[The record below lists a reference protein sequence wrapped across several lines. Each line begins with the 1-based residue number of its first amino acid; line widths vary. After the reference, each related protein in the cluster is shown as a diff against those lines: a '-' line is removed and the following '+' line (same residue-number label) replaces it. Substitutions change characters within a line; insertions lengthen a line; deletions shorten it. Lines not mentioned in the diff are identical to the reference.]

1 MTPMTDQART
11 RDTLLTYFPM
21 FIATISVLASLYN
34 AWLFARSVEI
44 MQRNVDRGEI
54 MRACKDVIDN
64 YFQIKVK
71 AGLIAA
77 GGPAA
82 AAAANEAATSVAKF
96 GALGTYLANFGDE
109 AARVR
114 YTELSYELARVVT
127 AASTTPRQ
135 DVNKLFEPAERLF
148 ATLNDDCVHTAHR

>member
-1 MTPMTDQART
+1 MTDQTRT
-11 RDTLLTYFPM
+11 RDTLITYFPM
-21 FIATISVLASLYN
+21 FIATISVLASLYS
-34 AWLFARSVEI
+34 AWLFSRSVEV

-54 MRACKDVIDN
+54 MRACKDVIDD

-82 AAAANEAATSVAKF
+82 AAAANEAASSVAKF
-96 GALGTYLANFGDE
+96 GALGTYLANFSGE

-114 YTELSYELARVVT
+114 YTKLAHELARIVQV
-127 AASTTPRQ
+127 AGTTPPQ
-135 DVNKLFEPAERLF
+135 NIDKLFEPAEKLF
-148 ATLNDDCVHTAHR
+148 ATLNDDCVRTAHR

>member
-1 MTPMTDQART
+1 MTDQTRT
-11 RDTLLTYFPM
+11 RDTLITYFPM
-21 FIATISVLASLYN
+21 FIATISVVASLYS
-34 AWLFARSVEI
+34 AWLFSRSVEV

-54 MRACKDVIDN
+54 MRACKDVIDD

-82 AAAANEAATSVAKF
+82 AAAANEAASSVAKF
-96 GALGTYLANFGDE
+96 GALGTYLANFSGE

-114 YTELSYELARVVT
+114 YTQLSHELARIVQV
-127 AASTTPRQ
+127 AGTTRPQ
-135 DVNKLFEPAERLF
+135 DIDKLFEQAERLF
-148 ATLNDDCVHTAHR
+148 STLNDDCVSTAHR

>member
-1 MTPMTDQART
+1 MSDQSRT
-11 RDTLLTYFPM
+11 RDTLVTYFPM
-21 FIATISVLASLYN
+21 FIATISVVASLYN

-71 AGLIAA
+71 AGLIAV
-77 GGPAA
+77 GGPVAA
-82 AAAANEAATSVAKF
+82 TAANEAATSVAKF
-96 GALGTYLANFGDE
+96 GALGTYLANFSGE

-114 YTELSYELARVVT
+114 YTQLSYELARIV
-127 AASTTPRQ
+127 AAAHATPRQ
-135 DVNKLFEPAERLF
+135 DVDKLFEPAEKLF
-148 ATLNDDCVHTAHR
+148 ASLNDDCVRTAHR

>member
-77 GGPAA
+77 GGPA
-82 AAAANEAATSVAKF
+82 
-96 GALGTYLANFGDE
+96 
-109 AARVR
+109 
-114 YTELSYELARVVT
+114 
-127 AASTTPRQ
+127 
-135 DVNKLFEPAERLF
+135 
-148 ATLNDDCVHTAHR
+148 